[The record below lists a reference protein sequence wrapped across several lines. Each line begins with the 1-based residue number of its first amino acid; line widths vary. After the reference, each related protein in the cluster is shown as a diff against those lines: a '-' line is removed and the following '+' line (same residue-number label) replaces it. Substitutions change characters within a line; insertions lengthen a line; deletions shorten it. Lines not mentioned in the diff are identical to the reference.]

1 MNKNWKR
8 EYFSIPNLMGYLRIV
23 LVPVYLWVYLTA
35 QNSRDYYLAAGIM
48 LVSFLTDLLDGQ
60 VARRFNMITEF
71 GKVLD
76 PVADKLTQGSIAIS
90 FLFRYPDSWPMVL
103 ILVGKE
109 AFMFVAGLCTL
120 RMGKTIGGA
129 RWYGKVCTAVLDAV
143 LLAILLAPELTSGW
157 IGILN
162 AVAIAAM
169 VLSLAGY
176 LNLYVRLWTGKM
188 DG

>member
-35 QNSRDYYLAAGIM
+35 QGSRDYYLAAGIM

-90 FLFRYPDSWPMVL
+90 FLFRYPDLWPMVL
-103 ILVGKE
+103 VLVGKE

-162 AVAIAAM
+162 AVAIVAM
-169 VLSLAGY
+169 ALSLAGY

>member
-76 PVADKLTQGSIAIS
+76 PVADKLTQGS
-90 FLFRYPDSWPMVL
+90 
-103 ILVGKE
+103 
-109 AFMFVAGLCTL
+109 
-120 RMGKTIGGA
+120 
-129 RWYGKVCTAVLDAV
+129 AVLDAV